1 MKSLVPAQREGPS
14 GQVYLLAELVPGQR
28 AGLPARQAGT
38 RPAGRFTF
46 LPSWYQASGQVYL
59 LAQLAPAP
67 QVGLPARQAGTSSAD
82 CTAYM
87 RNMLVD
93 YYDTNWEM
101 TKNGRHFEVL
111 CEMAELG
118 PNGV

>member
-1 MKSLVPAQREGPS
+1 
-14 GQVYLLAELVPGQR
+14 
-28 AGLPARQAGT
+28 
-38 RPAGRFTF
+38 
-46 LPSWYQASGQVYL
+46 
-59 LAQLAPAP
+59 
-67 QVGLPARQAGTSSAD
+67 
-82 CTAYM
+82 M

-118 PNGV
+118 PIGV